1 MVYTVV
7 AAGGG
12 MSKSGSMYHFVSVV
26 VPVVGVGA
34 YGVRVQD
41 KFLSAPFAGKTGGD
55 YDFQFDASGRVVD
68 YKEIPKKEVK

>member
-26 VPVVGVGA
+26 VPVMG
-34 YGVRVQD
+34 
-41 KFLSAPFAGKTGGD
+41 KAGLD
-55 YDFQFDASGRVVD
+55 YDFQFDASGRIVD
-68 YKEIPKKEVK
+68 YKEVKK

>member
-26 VPVVGVGA
+26 VPVMGKGA
-34 YGVRVQD
+34 YGSRVQD
-41 KFLSAPFAGKTGGD
+41 KFLDLPFAGKTGLD
-55 YDFQFDASGRVVD
+55 YDFQFDASGRIVD
-68 YKEIPKKEVK
+68 YKEVKK